1 MRELKRKEIKEMIDA
16 DCQFDDNTVV
26 FASLKICFL
35 LFLDKMH
42 VYTARF
48 CRAVWYNEGVFI

>member
-1 MRELKRKEIKEMIDA
+1 MIDA

-26 FASLKICFL
+26 FVSLKICFL